1 LEAWRPS
8 AAQRPPRLPWAYQIR
23 LFSVSMWKQGVRS
36 DYRLAYWRF
45 LGTLVWRW
53 SRQPARMWLGFMVLL
68 SAHHFLN
75 YARQAAGEL
84 EVECAMLAEGAGRV
98 EAGEIGVGM
107 SADTAR

>member
-1 LEAWRPS
+1 
-8 AAQRPPRLPWAYQIR
+8 
-23 LFSVSMWKQGVRS
+23 MWKQGVRS